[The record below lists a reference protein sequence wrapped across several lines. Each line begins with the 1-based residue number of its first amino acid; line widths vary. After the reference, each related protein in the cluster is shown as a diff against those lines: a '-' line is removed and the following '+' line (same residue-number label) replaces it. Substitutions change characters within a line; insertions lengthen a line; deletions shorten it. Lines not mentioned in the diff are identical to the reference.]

1 MGKTFRFLAVLLLL
15 SLLFTGVPAYAT
27 QEDTEETE
35 KINYSSGVEENSI
48 LDNTVLTSK
57 VESFLQEWDIDP
69 QQISVG
75 YCYTATGDSWY
86 YNGEEWFYP
95 ASMYKVPLMML
106 VAEKEYNGELTQDT
120 EISGEKLSRVEELI
134 LTYSNND
141 WAHVIRNYLGGDAA
155 WREEAKKFA
164 QLKEEDYDPDYL
176 DYCYFNN
183 MYMTQVM
190 ETLYFDKERFPNV
203 IECLLAA
210 EPGEYYKSTLEDKYE
225 IAQKYGS
232 FQDSRGVWFN
242 HCSAIIYTPNP
253 CIVTVM
259 TSNVTKYETII
270 SKLGDILVDY
280 TLQLDTQLESH
291 RQQLEEAAAE
301 EQRLQEE
308 AAAEA
313 QRQREEQQ
321 RQEEEQQLQLE
332 EQQAAEAKAQR
343 RKEIVGTVLKVGG
356 ALVVLAAV
364 ILAVRAVLVSKWKK
378 ARREKERRLAQRAR
392 RRGDNPEYRRGDAAP
407 APEEYDRPGQEKNVP
422 QGTDDGTES
431 PAGRSGRKPEKG
443 SGSRDRRG
451 KYTPRH

>member
-1 MGKTFRFLAVLLLL
+1 MGKTLRLLAIVLIWAMLLPGL
-15 SLLFTGVPAYAT
+15 PAFAA
-27 QEDTEETE
+27 EAEEETAQE
-35 KINYSSGVEENSI
+35 KVKLSSGVDEDSI
-48 LDNTVLTSK
+48 LDDTVLTSK
-57 VESFLQEWDIDP
+57 VESFLEEWDIDP

-106 VAEKEYNGELTQDT
+106 VAEKEYEGELTQDT
-120 EISGEKLSRVEELI
+120 EIHGEKLSRVEELI
-134 LTYSNND
+134 LTHSNND
-141 WAHVIRNYLGGDAA
+141 WAHIIREYLGGDDV

-176 DYCYFNN
+176 DYCYFSN

-190 ETLYFDKERFPNV
+190 ETLYTQQERFPN
-203 IECLLAA
+203 IINCLLAA
-210 EPGEYYKSTLEDKYE
+210 EPGEYYKSSLEDKYE

-232 FQDSRGVWFN
+232 FEDSRGEKFN

-280 TLQLDTQLESH
+280 TLQMDAQLESH
-291 RQQLEEAAAE
+291 QQRLEEAAAE
-301 EQRLQEE
+301 EQRLREE

-321 RQEEEQQLQLE
+321 RQEEEQQRLLE

-343 RKEIVGTVLKVGG
+343 RKEILGYVLKG
-356 ALVVLAAV
+356 AAAIAVLAVV
-364 ILAVRAVLVSKWKK
+364 ILAVRAKLKK
-378 ARREKERRLAQRAR
+378 AEREKR
-392 RRGDNPEYRRGDAAP
+392 RRMDQRSRSRRGSESYPGPGRPDRSRPRATAP
-407 APEEYDRPGQEKNVP
+407 PEEETGSGPV
-422 QGTDDGTES
+422 QG
-431 PAGRSGRKPEKG
+431 AGGSGRAKG
-443 SGSRDRRG
+443 PKGRGG

>member
-1 MGKTFRFLAVLLLL
+1 MGKSFRFLAMLLLWAVLL
-15 SLLFTGVPAYAT
+15 TGAPAYAS
-27 QEDTEETE
+27 QEDTEESE

-48 LDNTVLTSK
+48 LDDTVLTSK
-57 VESFLQEWDIDP
+57 VESFLKEWEIDP

-106 VAEKEYNGELTQDT
+106 VAEKEYNGALTQDT

-141 WAHVIRNYLGGDAA
+141 WAHVIRTYLGGDAA

-190 ETLYFDKERFPNV
+190 ETLYSESERFPNV
-203 IECLLAA
+203 INCLLAA
-210 EPGEYYKSTLEDKYE
+210 EPGEYYKSTMEDKYE

-280 TLQLDTQLESH
+280 TLQLDGQLESH

-321 RQEEEQQLQLE
+321 RQLEEQQRQLE

-343 RKEIVGTVLKVGG
+343 RKEIISTVLKVGG
-356 ALVVLAAV
+356 ALAVLAAIV
-364 ILAVRAVLVSKWKK
+364 LTVRAILISKWKK
-378 ARREKERRLAQRAR
+378 ARREKERRLARRSR
-392 RRGDNPEYRRGDAAP
+392 RRGGDPEYRGRDTAAAP
-407 APEEYDRPGQEKNVP
+407 EVYDRLGGEGYLPREQE
-422 QGTDDGTES
+422 DGYADL
-431 PAGRSGRKPEKG
+431 AGRSGRGPKKG
-443 SGSRDRRG
+443 GGPKDRGG

>member
-1 MGKTFRFLAVLLLL
+1 MGKTFRLLAVLLLWAA
-15 SLLFTGVPAYAT
+15 LLPGSPAYAA
-27 QEDTEETE
+27 EDDTGSDNV
-35 KINYSSGVEENSI
+35 KLSSGVDENSI
-48 LDNTVLTSK
+48 LDDTVLTSK
-57 VESFLQEWDIDP
+57 VESFLEEWDIDP

-106 VAEKEYNGELTQDT
+106 VAEKEYNGELSQDT
-120 EISGEKLSRVEELI
+120 EIRGEKLSRIEELI
-134 LTYSNND
+134 LTHSNND
-141 WAHVIRNYLGGDAA
+141 WAHVIREYMGGDDV
-155 WREEAKKFA
+155 WREDAKKFA

-190 ETLYFDKERFPNV
+190 ETLYFDSQRFPNV
-203 IECLLAA
+203 INCLLAA

-232 FQDSRGVWFN
+232 FQDSRGEWFN

-280 TLQLDTQLESH
+280 TLQLDSKLESH
-291 RQQLEEAAAE
+291 QQQLEEAAAE

-321 RQEEEQQLQLE
+321 RLEEEQQRQLE

-343 RKEIVGTVLKVGG
+343 RKEIVGYVLKG
-356 ALVVLAAV
+356 AAALAVLAAAFA
-364 ILAVRAVLVSKWKK
+364 AVRAVIIGKRKK
-378 ARREKERRLAQRAR
+378 AEREKQRRMDQRSRRRRDTGEPRDFEEAAQRR
-392 RRGDNPEYRRGDAAP
+392 RSS
-407 APEEYDRPGQEKNVP
+407 PGE
-422 QGTDDGTES
+422 GGYG
-431 PAGRSGRKPEKG
+431 PAGTMPGGREGRPSKG
-443 SGSRDRRG
+443 RGG

>member
-1 MGKTFRFLAVLLLL
+1 MGKTLKFLATVLICAMLLPGL
-15 SLLFTGVPAYAT
+15 TAFAA
-27 QEDTEETE
+27 QEEESGEE
-35 KINYSSGVEENSI
+35 KVKLSSGVDEDSI
-48 LDNTVLTSK
+48 LDDTVLTSK
-57 VESFLQEWDIDP
+57 VENFLAEWEIDP
-69 QQISVG
+69 EQISVG

-120 EISGEKLSRVEELI
+120 EIHGEKLSRVEELI
-134 LTYSNND
+134 LTHSNND
-141 WAHVIRNYLGGDAA
+141 WAHIIREYLGGDDV

-176 DYCYFNN
+176 DYCYFSN

-190 ETLYFDKERFPNV
+190 ETLYYEQERFPNV
-203 IECLLAA
+203 IDCLLVA
-210 EPGEYYKSTLEDKYE
+210 EPGEYYKTTLEDQYE

-280 TLQLDTQLESH
+280 TLQMDAQLESH
-291 RQQLEEAAAE
+291 QQRLEEAAAE

-321 RQEEEQQLQLE
+321 RLEEEQQRQLE
-332 EQQAAEAKAQR
+332 EQQAAEAQAQR
-343 RKEIVGTVLKVGG
+343 RKEITSTVLKVAG
-356 ALVVLAAV
+356 ALAVLAAIV
-364 ILAVRAVLVSKWKK
+364 LTVRAILISKWKK

-392 RRGDNPEYRRGDAAP
+392 RRETAGEYRR
-407 APEEYDRPGQEKNVP
+407 ESPGQEP
-422 QGTDDGTES
+422 EG
-431 PAGRSGRKPEKG
+431 SGRAAPEDLRRELPEERGEGPAPRSSRRGEKG
-443 SGSRDRRG
+443 SGPRDRGG

>member
-1 MGKTFRFLAVLLLL
+1 MGKTLKFLATVLICAMLLPGL
-15 SLLFTGVPAYAT
+15 TAFAA
-27 QEDTEETE
+27 QEEESGEE
-35 KINYSSGVEENSI
+35 KVKLSSGVDEDSI
-48 LDNTVLTSK
+48 LDDTVLTSK
-57 VESFLQEWDIDP
+57 VESFLAEWEIDP
-69 QQISVG
+69 EQISVG

-120 EISGEKLSRVEELI
+120 EIHGEKLSRVEELI

-141 WAHVIRNYLGGDAA
+141 WAHIIRDYMGGDDV
-155 WREEAKKFA
+155 WREDAKKFA

-176 DYCYFNN
+176 DYCYFSN

-190 ETLYFDKERFPNV
+190 ETLYYEQERFPNV
-203 IECLLAA
+203 IDCLLVA
-210 EPGEYYKSTLEDKYE
+210 EPGEYYKTTLEDQYE

-270 SKLGDILVDY
+270 SQLGDILVDY
-280 TLQLDTQLESH
+280 TLQLDGQLESH
-291 RQQLEEAAAE
+291 QQQLEQAAAE

-321 RQEEEQQLQLE
+321 RQLE
-332 EQQAAEAKAQR
+332 EQQAAEAQAQR
-343 RKEIVGTVLKVGG
+343 RKEITSTVLKVAG
-356 ALVVLAAV
+356 ALAVLAAIV
-364 ILAVRAVLVSKWKK
+364 LTVRAILISKWKK

-392 RRGDNPEYRRGDAAP
+392 RRETAGEYRR
-407 APEEYDRPGQEKNVP
+407 ESPGQEP
-422 QGTDDGTES
+422 EG
-431 PAGRSGRKPEKG
+431 SGRAAPEDLRRELPEERDEGPAPRSSRRGEKG
-443 SGSRDRRG
+443 SGPRDRGG

>member
-1 MGKTFRFLAVLLLL
+1 MGKTFRLLAILLLCAM
-15 SLLFTGVPAYAT
+15 LLPGSPAYAADA
-27 QEDTEETE
+27 DTDSE
-35 KINYSSGVEENSI
+35 KVNLSSGVEEDSI
-48 LDNTVLTSK
+48 LDDTVLTSK
-57 VESFLQEWDIDP
+57 VESFLKEWDIDP
-69 QQISVG
+69 EQISVG

-106 VAEKEYNGELTQDT
+106 VAEKEYNGEITQDT
-120 EISGEKLSRVEELI
+120 EIHGEKLSRIEELI
-134 LTYSNND
+134 LTHSNND
-141 WAHVIRNYLGGDAA
+141 WAHIIRDYMGGDDV

-190 ETLYFDKERFPNV
+190 ETLYFEKERFPNV

-232 FQDSRGVWFN
+232 FQDSRGEWFN

-270 SKLGDILVDY
+270 AKLGDILVDY

-291 RQQLEEAAAE
+291 KQQLEEAAAE
-301 EQRLQEE
+301 EHTGDSVSEEPVQETVSDQVE
-308 AAAEA
+308 AAT
-313 QRQREEQQ
+313 EEPEQPEQYEVQQ
-321 RQEEEQQLQLE
+321 GDTLLE
-332 EQQAAEAKAQR
+332 ISR
-343 RKEIVGTVLKVGG
+343 RK
-356 ALVVLAAV
+356 
-364 ILAVRAVLVSKWKK
+364 
-378 ARREKERRLAQRAR
+378 
-392 RRGDNPEYRRGDAAP
+392 Y
-407 APEEYDRPGQEKNVP
+407 
-422 QGTDDGTES
+422 GTDQMVKEICAANGLEDSDKIYVGQTIVL
-431 PAGRSGRKPEKG
+431 P
-443 SGSRDRRG
+443 
-451 KYTPRH
+451 

>member
-1 MGKTFRFLAVLLLL
+1 MGKTLKFLAIVLIWAMLLPGL
-15 SLLFTGVPAYAT
+15 TAFAA
-27 QEDTEETE
+27 QEEESGGE
-35 KINYSSGVEENSI
+35 KLKLSSGVDEDSI
-48 LDNTVLTSK
+48 LDDTVLTSK
-57 VESFLQEWDIDP
+57 VESFLKEWEIDP
-69 QQISVG
+69 EQISVG

-106 VAEKEYNGELTQDT
+106 VAEKEYEGELTQDT
-120 EISGEKLSRVEELI
+120 EIHGEKLSRVEELI

-141 WAHVIRNYLGGDAA
+141 WAHVIRTYLGGDDV

-176 DYCYFNN
+176 DYCYFSN

-190 ETLYFDKERFPNV
+190 ETLYFESERFPNV
-203 IECLLAA
+203 INCLLAA
-210 EPGEYYKSTLEDKYE
+210 EPGEYYRSTMEDKYE

-259 TSNVTKYETII
+259 TTNVTKYETII

-280 TLQLDTQLESH
+280 TLQLDGQLESH
-291 RQQLEEAAAE
+291 QQQLEEAAAE
-301 EQRLQEE
+301 EQRLREE

-321 RQEEEQQLQLE
+321 RLEEEQQRQLE

-343 RKEIVGTVLKVGG
+343 RKEIISTVLKAGG
-356 ALVVLAAV
+356 ALAVLAAIV
-364 ILAVRAVLVSKWKK
+364 LTVRAILISKWKK
-378 ARREKERRLAQRAR
+378 ARREKERRLAQRTR
-392 RRGDNPEYRRGDAAP
+392 RREGSAEYRRRDYVPNSESPDRSLPGESLREM
-407 APEEYDRPGQEKNVP
+407 PEEEKERAAR
-422 QGTDDGTES
+422 Q
-431 PAGRSGRKPEKG
+431 SGRKSDKG
-443 SGSRDRRG
+443 NGPRDRGG

>member
-1 MGKTFRFLAVLLLL
+1 MGKTFRLLAILLLCAM
-15 SLLFTGVPAYAT
+15 LLPGSPAYAADA
-27 QEDTEETE
+27 DTDSE
-35 KINYSSGVEENSI
+35 KVNLSSGVEEDSI
-48 LDNTVLTSK
+48 LDDTVLTSK
-57 VESFLQEWDIDP
+57 VESFLKEWDIDP
-69 QQISVG
+69 EQISVG

-106 VAEKEYNGELTQDT
+106 VAEKEYNGEITQDT
-120 EISGEKLSRVEELI
+120 EIHGEKLSRIEELI
-134 LTYSNND
+134 LTHSNND
-141 WAHVIRNYLGGDAA
+141 WAHIIRDYMGGDDV

-190 ETLYFDKERFPNV
+190 ETLYFEKERFPNV

-232 FQDSRGVWFN
+232 FQDSRGEWFN

-270 SKLGDILVDY
+270 AKLGDILVDY

-291 RQQLEEAAAE
+291 KQQLEEAAAE

-313 QRQREEQQ
+313 QRQLEEQQ
-321 RQEEEQQLQLE
+321 RLEEEQQRQLE

-343 RKEIVGTVLKVGG
+343 RKEIVGYVLKG
-356 ALVVLAAV
+356 AAALAVLAVAVLVVRAAV
-364 ILAVRAVLVSKWKK
+364 ISKRKK
-378 ARREKERRLAQRAR
+378 AEREKQRRMAQRSRRRENEEYL
-392 RRGDNPEYRRGDAAP
+392 RGGGSPVPGDDTRNRSGDKAAAP
-407 APEEYDRPGQEKNVP
+407 PRQVGREPGKNR
-422 QGTDDGTES
+422 GARNRG
-431 PAGRSGRKPEKG
+431 
-443 SGSRDRRG
+443 G

>member
-1 MGKTFRFLAVLLLL
+1 MGKTFRFLAALLMCAMLL
-15 SLLFTGVPAYAT
+15 PGSPAYAA
-27 QEDTEETE
+27 EDDTEDE
-35 KINYSSGVEENSI
+35 KVNLSSGVDEDSI

-57 VESFLQEWDIDP
+57 VESFLAEWDIDP
-69 QQISVG
+69 EQISVG

-86 YNGEEWFYP
+86 YNGEEWSYP

-120 EISGEKLSRVEELI
+120 EISGEKLSRIEELI
-134 LTYSNND
+134 LTHSNND
-141 WAHVIRNYLGGDAA
+141 WAHVIREYMGGDTV
-155 WREEAKKFA
+155 WREDAKKFA

-190 ETLYFDKERFPNV
+190 ETLYYEQERFPNV
-203 IECLLAA
+203 IDCLLDA

-232 FQDSRGVWFN
+232 FQDSRGEWFN

-270 SKLGDILVDY
+270 AKLGDILVDY

-291 RQQLEEAAAE
+291 KQQLEEAAAE

-313 QRQREEQQ
+313 QRQ
-321 RQEEEQQLQLE
+321 L
-332 EQQAAEAKAQR
+332 
-343 RKEIVGTVLKVGG
+343 
-356 ALVVLAAV
+356 
-364 ILAVRAVLVSKWKK
+364 
-378 ARREKERRLAQRAR
+378 
-392 RRGDNPEYRRGDAAP
+392 
-407 APEEYDRPGQEKNVP
+407 
-422 QGTDDGTES
+422 
-431 PAGRSGRKPEKG
+431 
-443 SGSRDRRG
+443 
-451 KYTPRH
+451 

>member
-1 MGKTFRFLAVLLLL
+1 MGKSFRILAMLLLWAVLL
-15 SLLFTGVPAYAT
+15 TGVPAYAS
-27 QEDTEETE
+27 QEDAEETE
-35 KINYSSGVEENSI
+35 KTNYSSGVEENSI
-48 LDNTVLTSK
+48 LDDTVLTSK
-57 VESFLQEWDIDP
+57 VESFLKEWEIDP

-141 WAHVIRNYLGGDAA
+141 WAHIIRNYLGGDAA

-164 QLKEEDYDPDYL
+164 QLKEEDYHSDYL

-190 ETLYFDKERFPNV
+190 ETLYFENERFPNV
-203 IECLLAA
+203 INCLLAA
-210 EPGEYYKSTLEDKYE
+210 EPGEYYKSTMGEKFE

-232 FQDSRGVWFN
+232 FEDSRGEKFN

-270 SKLGDILVDY
+270 AKLGDILVDY
-280 TLQLDTQLESH
+280 TLQLDAQLESH
-291 RQQLEEAAAE
+291 QQQLEEAAAE

-321 RQEEEQQLQLE
+321 RLEEEQRRLEE

-343 RKEIVGTVLKVGG
+343 RKEIIGTVLKVGG
-356 ALVVLAAV
+356 ILAVLAAV
-364 ILAVRAVLVSKWKK
+364 ALAVRTVLMSKWKK
-378 ARREKERRLAQRAR
+378 SRREKERRMAQRAR
-392 RRGDNPEYRRGDAAP
+392 RRGEDPEYRRRVAAP
-407 APEEYDRPGQEKNVP
+407 GQEEYDRPEPEEYAP
-422 QGTDDGTES
+422 QTPEDGAAS
-431 PAGRSGRKPEKG
+431 PAGRSGREPKKG
-443 SGSRDRRG
+443 GGPRNRGG

>member
-1 MGKTFRFLAVLLLL
+1 MKKTFRLLAILLLCA
-15 SLLFTGVPAYAT
+15 LLLPGAAAYAAE
-27 QEDTEETE
+27 EDTDSE
-35 KINYSSGVEENSI
+35 KTDYSSGVGEDSI

-57 VESFLQEWDIDP
+57 VESFLEEWDIDP
-69 QQISVG
+69 EQISVG

-106 VAEKEYNGELTQDT
+106 LAEKEYNGELTQDT

-141 WAHVIRNYLGGDAA
+141 WAHIIRTYLGGDAA

-164 QLKEEDYDPDYL
+164 QLKEEDYDPDYM
-176 DYCYFNN
+176 DYCYFSN

-190 ETLYFDKERFPNV
+190 ETLYSQSERFPNV
-203 IECLLAA
+203 INCLLAA
-210 EPGEYYKSTLEDKYE
+210 EPGEYYKSTMEDKYE

-259 TSNVTKYETII
+259 TTNVTKYETII

-280 TLQLDTQLESH
+280 TLQLDGQLESH

-321 RQEEEQQLQLE
+321 RLEEEQQRQLE

-343 RKEIVGTVLKVGG
+343 RKEIIGTVLKVGG
-356 ALVVLAAV
+356 AVAVLAAIV
-364 ILAVRAVLVSKWKK
+364 LAVRAILISKWKK
-378 ARREKERRLAQRAR
+378 ARREKERRLAQRSR
-392 RRGDNPEYRRGDAAP
+392 RRGEAPEYRRRDDAP
-407 APEEYDRPGQEKNVP
+407 GPEDYDRSGPEEYVP
-422 QGTDDGTES
+422 QEPEDGYAGS
-431 PAGRSGRKPEKG
+431 AGRDGRQSGKG
-443 SGSRDRRG
+443 GGARERG
-451 KYTPRH
+451 GRYTPRH

>member
-291 RQQLEEAAAE
+291 QQQLEEAAAE

-321 RQEEEQQLQLE
+321 RQEEEQQRQLE

-343 RKEIVGTVLKVGG
+343 RKEIIGTVLKVGG

-392 RRGDNPEYRRGDAAP
+392 RRGDNPEYRREDAAP

-422 QGTDDGTES
+422 QGTEDGTES
-431 PAGRSGRKPEKG
+431 PAGRSGRNPEKG

>member
-1 MGKTFRFLAVLLLL
+1 MGKTFRFLAALLMCAMLL
-15 SLLFTGVPAYAT
+15 PGSPAYAA
-27 QEDTEETE
+27 EDDTEDE
-35 KINYSSGVEENSI
+35 KVNLSSGVDEDSI

-57 VESFLQEWDIDP
+57 VESFLAEWDIDP
-69 QQISVG
+69 EQISVG

-106 VAEKEYNGELTQDT
+106 VAEKEYEGELTQDT
-120 EISGEKLSRVEELI
+120 EIHGEKLSRVEELI
-134 LTYSNND
+134 LTHSNND
-141 WAHVIRNYLGGDAA
+141 WAHIIREYLGGDDV
-155 WREEAKKFA
+155 WREDAKKFA

-190 ETLYFDKERFPNV
+190 ETLYYEQERFPNV
-203 IECLLAA
+203 IDCLLAA

-232 FQDSRGVWFN
+232 FQDSRGEWFN

-270 SKLGDILVDY
+270 AKLGDILVDY

-291 RQQLEEAAAE
+291 KQQLEEAAAE

-313 QRQREEQQ
+313 QRQLEEQQ
-321 RQEEEQQLQLE
+321 RQEEEAQRLLE

-343 RKEIVGTVLKVGG
+343 RKEIISTVLKVGG
-356 ALVVLAAV
+356 ALAVLAAAV
-364 ILAVRAVLVSKWKK
+364 LIVRASVTGKRKK
-378 ARREKERRLAQRAR
+378 AEREKQRRMARRAR
-392 RRGDNPEYRRGDAAP
+392 GREAVEGRQDLQKFRQPGNIPRKNREGQPPVHPQNARDGGENRNSKGRG
-407 APEEYDRPGQEKNVP
+407 
-422 QGTDDGTES
+422 
-431 PAGRSGRKPEKG
+431 
-443 SGSRDRRG
+443 G

>member
-1 MGKTFRFLAVLLLL
+1 MGKTFRLLAILLLCAM
-15 SLLFTGVPAYAT
+15 LLPGSPAYAADA
-27 QEDTEETE
+27 DTDSE
-35 KINYSSGVEENSI
+35 KVNLSSGVEEDSI
-48 LDNTVLTSK
+48 LDDTVLTSK
-57 VESFLQEWDIDP
+57 VESFLKEWDIDP
-69 QQISVG
+69 EQISVG

-106 VAEKEYNGELTQDT
+106 VAEKEYNGEITQDT
-120 EISGEKLSRVEELI
+120 EIHGEKLSRIEELI
-134 LTYSNND
+134 LTHSNND
-141 WAHVIRNYLGGDAA
+141 WAHIIRDYMGGDDV
-155 WREEAKKFA
+155 WREDAKKFA

-190 ETLYFDKERFPNV
+190 ETLYFEKERFPNV

-232 FQDSRGVWFN
+232 FQDSRGEWFN

-270 SKLGDILVDY
+270 AKLGDILVDY

-291 RQQLEEAAAE
+291 KQQLEEAAAE

-313 QRQREEQQ
+313 QRQLEEQQ
-321 RQEEEQQLQLE
+321 RLEEEQQRQLE

-343 RKEIVGTVLKVGG
+343 RKEIVGYVLKG
-356 ALVVLAAV
+356 AAALAVLAVAVLVVRAAV
-364 ILAVRAVLVSKWKK
+364 ISKRKK
-378 ARREKERRLAQRAR
+378 AEREKQRRMAQRSRRRENEEYL
-392 RRGDNPEYRRGDAAP
+392 RGGGRPVPGDDTRNRSGEEAAAP
-407 APEEYDRPGQEKNVP
+407 SRQVGREAGKNR
-422 QGTDDGTES
+422 GARNRG
-431 PAGRSGRKPEKG
+431 
-443 SGSRDRRG
+443 G
-451 KYTPRH
+451 KYTRRH